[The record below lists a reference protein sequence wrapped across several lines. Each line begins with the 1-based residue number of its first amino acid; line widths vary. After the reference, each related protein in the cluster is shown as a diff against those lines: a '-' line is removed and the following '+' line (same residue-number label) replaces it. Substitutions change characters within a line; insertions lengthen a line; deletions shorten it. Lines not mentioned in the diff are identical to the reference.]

1 MTLEE
6 VETAKGLAD
15 SLEKLELPNQLV
27 AVLADPLLQ
36 KLLLLRPHDEAH
48 QRIVYWLQAAL
59 QEVMHGAADEASLW
73 ELLEVVRDF
82 VTQTK
87 VYPLNS
93 CRGIAPFDI

>member
-6 VETAKGLAD
+6 VENAKELAQ

-36 KLLLLRPHDEAH
+36 KLVLLRPDDEAH
-48 QRIVYWLQAAL
+48 ERIVNWLQAAL
-59 QEVMHGAADEASLW
+59 QEAMHGAADEGSLW

-82 VTQTK
+82 VMQTK
-87 VYPLNS
+87 VRS
-93 CRGIAPFDI
+93 